1 VTMFAGLS
9 RRALLV
15 GAACLV
21 AARAGRAH
29 TPYRQWEVYRRKH
42 LLVGTCR
49 ADPES
54 YPLGKRLVSMLVSG
68 LPESKA
74 RITRAPDQKRLAS
87 LLTTDQLELVLFTVD
102 EAVALDGGKAPFTDY
117 GPYPLRLV
125 FGVDG
130 YALVC
135 GETFPARHAWLVT
148 EALAEHLPL
157 PKSLLAA
164 ERLSLHE
171 GTRAF
176 LSGEPQPEG

>member
-15 GAACLV
+15 GTACLV

-125 FGVDG
+125 FEVDG

-148 EALAEHLPL
+148 ETLAEHLPL

>member
-1 VTMFAGLS
+1 MMVTGLS

-74 RITRAPDQKRLAS
+74 RVTRAPDQKRLAS
-87 LLTTDQLELVLFTVD
+87 LLTTEQLELVLFTVD
-102 EAVALDGGKAPFTDY
+102 EAVALEGGKAPFTDY

-125 FGVDG
+125 FEVEG

-135 GETFPARHAWLVT
+135 GETSRPATPGWSPRRSPSICPCRTTSWPPQG
-148 EALAEHLPL
+148 LP
-157 PKSLLAA
+157 S
-164 ERLSLHE
+164 
-171 GTRAF
+171 TRGPGP
-176 LSGEPQPEG
+176 S

>member
-1 VTMFAGLS
+1 MVTGLS

-21 AARAGRAH
+21 GARAGRAH
-29 TPYRQWEVYRRKH
+29 TPYRQWDVYRRKH

-74 RITRAPDQKRLAS
+74 RVTRAPDQKRLAS
-87 LLTTDQLELVLFTVD
+87 LLTTDQLELVLFTRD
-102 EAVALDGGKAPFTDY
+102 EAVALEGGLAPFSDY

-125 FGVDG
+125 FEVAGHV
-130 YALVC
+130 LVC
-135 GETFPARHAWLVT
+135 GDGFPGRHAWLVT
-148 EALAEHLPL
+148 EALAHHLPVPDDL
-157 PKSLLAA
+157 VASRTLAV
-164 ERLSLHE
+164 HE

-176 LSGEPQPEG
+176 LSGEPEPEG

>member
-1 VTMFAGLS
+1 VTMFTGPS

-29 TPYRQWEVYRRKH
+29 TPYRQWDVYRRKH

-49 ADPES
+49 ADPDS
-54 YPLGKRLVSMLVSG
+54 YPLGQRLVSMLVSG

-74 RITRAPDQKRLAS
+74 RVTRAPDQKRLAS
-87 LLTTDQLELVLFTVD
+87 LLTTDQLELVLFTLD
-102 EAVALDGGKAPFTDY
+102 EAVALEGGKPPFSDY

-125 FGVDG
+125 YEVEG

-135 GETFPARHAWLVT
+135 GEAFPARHAWLVT
-148 EALAEHLPL
+148 GALADHLPMPDDL
-157 PKSLLAA
+157 VAS
-164 ERLSLHE
+164 ERLTVHE